1 MPTCF
6 ESLIRELETA
16 KLLITIEYAINSF
29 LVSEKFVKVPRRKE
43 TKKENKIAV

>member
-6 ESLIRELETA
+6 ESLIREFETA
-16 KLLITIEYAINSF
+16 KLLITIEYAMNCF

-43 TKKENKIAV
+43 TKKKKIAV